1 MGHGRFYRA
10 ADASNE
16 GRNRMLLTLAIVPLT
31 LGLIVVI
38 MATIRKLKPEP
49 VMEDIDA
56 GRGPTRLD
64 AVIRSDS
71 EDEKVSLK
79 N

>member
-1 MGHGRFYRA
+1 MGHVRSYRA
-10 ADASNE
+10 ADESYE
-16 GRNRMLLTLAIVPLT
+16 GRNRMLLTLAIVPLA

-56 GRGPTRLD
+56 GRGSTRLD

-71 EDEKVSLK
+71 EGEKVSLK